1 MCVVP
6 VHEMQEAE
14 WPRVSDFERPPDRQH
29 YQPPEPDIPPP
40 PSVPEPAKPP
50 EPAGPP
56 PWKSN
61 ARSSAR
67 DLNESWQHSSPTLYQ
82 SWKLVWLSFLA

>member
-14 WPRVSDFERPPDRQH
+14 WPRESDFERPPDRQH

-40 PSVPEPAKPP
+40 PPPDPAKAP

-56 PWKSN
+56 HGS
-61 ARSSAR
+61 R
-67 DLNESWQHSSPTLYQ
+67 TLGLL
-82 SWKLVWLSFLA
+82 LVI